1 MNLLDFNFL
10 PLEQT
15 PFGLDALGK
24 PIDEVN
30 GLWISSVIKLLKDK
44 GLIADPRTGKTISA
58 VEALISQLQNI
69 LSPAF
74 GAVID
79 QDFLLNP
86 NYSYSAEFGFA
97 IGSLC
102 VFLGGEVDSIKQAT
116 AKLKLD
122 SPAEILPIDLLDTL
136 GGLVIKPGLLG
147 GRILFKSLAENGT
160 ELDIIYPANV
170 KKIPNWKDIA
180 YAQQEIH
187 LVNCLNTFWGVKN
200 IKIKPLGRYEADS
213 NGEYGFEYLINWSG
227 GERCPGQSFFAGKSP
242 AYDYLRK
249 KFRVWCDYTTQSQVE
264 DKRQIQGILKE
275 AMTIKTKAID
285 EFNSIKSVLHE
296 QRETINM
303 LKMTNQE
310 LEGIVKFMSTEEEA
324 LKHES
329 SSWKAGKVA
338 SDQLKKQAE
347 EMTQMKSRL
356 TSMISHEL
364 RTPLSS
370 LLGFTELLLTGDFE
384 PEQIKEFLNTI
395 YSESNRMKDL
405 LDEFLDMQRLES
417 GRVELKIQA
426 IDFNEVLKYITM
438 TFKGYASG
446 VNIIVNAP
454 PNLPF
459 VSGDKSKVEQI
470 MKNFVSNAIKYS
482 PSGGDVKI
490 FVTFDNNETT
500 ICIADQGLGIPEES
514 LPKLFQEFYRVERET
529 HINIKGTGLGLSI
542 TKQLIEAHGGKIW
555 VESKLGAGSKF
566 FFTLPTWQNK

>member
-1 MNLLDFNFL
+1 M
-10 PLEQT
+10 
-15 PFGLDALGK
+15 
-24 PIDEVN
+24 
-30 GLWISSVIKLLKDK
+30 
-44 GLIADPRTGKTISA
+44 
-58 VEALISQLQNI
+58 
-69 LSPAF
+69 
-74 GAVID
+74 
-79 QDFLLNP
+79 
-86 NYSYSAEFGFA
+86 
-97 IGSLC
+97 
-102 VFLGGEVDSIKQAT
+102 
-116 AKLKLD
+116 
-122 SPAEILPIDLLDTL
+122 
-136 GGLVIKPGLLG
+136 
-147 GRILFKSLAENGT
+147 
-160 ELDIIYPANV
+160 
-170 KKIPNWKDIA
+170 
-180 YAQQEIH
+180 
-187 LVNCLNTFWGVKN
+187 
-200 IKIKPLGRYEADS
+200 
-213 NGEYGFEYLINWSG
+213 
-227 GERCPGQSFFAGKSP
+227 
-242 AYDYLRK
+242 
-249 KFRVWCDYTTQSQVE
+249 
-264 DKRQIQGILKE
+264 
-275 AMTIKTKAID
+275 
-285 EFNSIKSVLHE
+285 
-296 QRETINM
+296 
-303 LKMTNQE
+303 
-310 LEGIVKFMSTEEEA
+310 
-324 LKHES
+324 
-329 SSWKAGKVA
+329 
-338 SDQLKKQAE
+338 
-347 EMTQMKSRL
+347 
-356 TSMISHEL
+356 
-364 RTPLSS
+364 
-370 LLGFTELLLTGDFE
+370 GFTELLLTGDFE

>member
-15 PFGLDALGK
+15 PFGLDTLGK
-24 PIDEVN
+24 PIDEVS
-30 GLWISSVIKLLKDK
+30 GLWVSAIVRLLKDK
-44 GLIADPRTGKTISA
+44 GIICNPNTGQTLPAI
-58 VEALISQLQNI
+58 EALINQLQSI

-79 QDFLLNP
+79 EDFLLNP

-102 VFLGGEVDSIKQAT
+102 VLLSGEIDFIKQAT
-116 AKLKLD
+116 SKLRLNA
-122 SPAEILPIDLLDTL
+122 PVEILPVDLLDTL
-136 GGLVIKPGLLG
+136 GSLVIKPGLLG

-160 ELDIIYPANV
+160 ELDIIYPSIV
-170 KKIPNWKDIA
+170 KRIPNWKDIA
-180 YAQQEIH
+180 YAQQEVH
-187 LVNCLNTFWGVKN
+187 LVNCLSAFWGVKN
-200 IKIKPLGRYEADS
+200 INVKPLGRYEANS

-249 KFRVWCDYTTQSQVE
+249 KFRVWCDYTSQTQVE

-275 AMTIKTKAID
+275 AMGIKAKAIE

-296 QRETINM
+296 QRSTINM
-303 LKMTNQE
+303 LQMTNQE

-338 SDQLKKQAE
+338 SDQLKRQAE

-426 IDFNEVLKYITM
+426 IDFNEVLKYIIM

-446 VNIIVNAP
+446 VNILVNAP
-454 PNLPF
+454 PNIPF
-459 VSGDKSKVEQI
+459 ISGDKSKIEQI

-482 PSGGDVKI
+482 PCGGDVKI
-490 FVTFDNNETT
+490 FVAHDNSEIT
-500 ICIADQGLGIPEES
+500 ICIADEGLGIPEES

-542 TKQLIEAHGGKIW
+542 TKHLIEAHGGKIW

-566 FFTLPTWQNK
+566 FFTLPIWKNQ